1 MLVPTIVLVSDS
13 VAAFRDSVCCQFA
26 LFFFVIVFFLLI
38 VSFPERKNEMCI
50 FVAVHKN
57 IVG

>member
-13 VAAFRDSVCCQFA
+13 VVAFRDSVCCQFA
-26 LFFFVIVFFLLI
+26 LFFFLLI